1 MIYIDICKI
10 HIRSLYLSEKL
21 SQIRAYR
28 YLIIIDYAR
37 RVFTYSASLS
47 HLQLAKKSS
56 WNFSPATAPLTRSW
70 SRFFK
75 ISIRLSLK
83 ATFLTSSRIFLFLCS
98 GTTLSLGYPPPGS
111 PSKSFSKM
119 YVRLSSAPHPK
130 LRMGCRT

>member
-21 SQIRAYR
+21 SQISSYR

-83 ATFLTSSRIFLFLCS
+83 ATFLTSSRIFLFRNNSFLRIA
-98 GTTLSLGYPPPGS
+98 TTWFAF
-111 PSKSFSKM
+111 KKFFKNIC
-119 YVRLSSAPHPK
+119 K
-130 LRMGCRT
+130 I